1 MNLTEFNRKARE
13 IRDDRVR
20 GASELA
26 RCCLAVLA
34 QAACEVPAEEITPW
48 RALLLR
54 LARELAVIRPSMAPI
69 KNLVDSWSAGVA
81 LDVVSDLPT
90 ARRLAAEAAERLIV
104 HSRQA
109 VGDCAAQAARLLGPG
124 QRVMTHSFSSTVLE
138 TCRLLQDTGLRMIV
152 TESRPL
158 EEGRRLAEQ
167 LSAWAVPTTYIT
179 EAQMALFVAKADA
192 VLVGAD
198 SLLADGAVVNKVGTH
213 LLALAA
219 HEHGVPFYVC
229 CERFKRWRADEPVPD
244 LEEMAS
250 TELGVPDWPNVKI
263 RNVYFEVTPAHLVS
277 RWIDEAGVHDGIV
290 EK

>member
-1 MNLTEFNRKARE
+1 MNLTEFNLKTRE
-13 IRDDRVR
+13 IRDDRVH

-34 QAACEVPAEEITPW
+34 QAARELPAEGIEPW
-48 RALLLR
+48 RDRLLR
-54 LARELAVIRPSMAPI
+54 LAKELAATRPSMAPI
-69 KNLVDSWSAGVA
+69 KNLLGYWSDAVA
-81 LDVVSDLPT
+81 LESVNDLPT
-90 ARRLAAEAAERLIV
+90 ARRLAAEQAEQLMTR
-104 HSRQA
+104 SRQA
-109 VGDCAAQAARLLGPG
+109 VTDCAAQAARLLGSS
-124 QRVMTHSFSSTVLE
+124 RLVMTHSFSSTVLE
-138 TCRLLQDTGLRMIV
+138 TCRLLKDARLQMIV

-179 EAQMALFVAKADA
+179 EAQMALFVAKVDA

-198 SLLADGAVVNKVGTH
+198 SLLADGAVINKAGTH

-219 HEHGVPFYVC
+219 HECGVPFYVC
-229 CERFKRWRADEPVPD
+229 CERFKRWDAGEQVPD

-250 TELGVPDWPNVKI
+250 AELGLPNWPHVKV
-263 RNVYFEVTPAHLVS
+263 RNVYFEVTPARLVS
-277 RWIDEAGVHDGIV
+277 RWIDELGVYERLV